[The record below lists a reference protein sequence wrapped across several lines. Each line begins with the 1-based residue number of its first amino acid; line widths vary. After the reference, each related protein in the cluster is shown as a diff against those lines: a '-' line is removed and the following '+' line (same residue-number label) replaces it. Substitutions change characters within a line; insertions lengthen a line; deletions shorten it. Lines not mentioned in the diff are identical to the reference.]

1 MNLSVQTPDERLAAL
16 AKPSVETVTQ
26 FALAPEDW
34 LVICAGFEDR
44 VLAVLQ
50 NAVSSQAP
58 FNVLL
63 VRYEPVFQE
72 NKADAILEITRRAG
86 IRVTELTYNRQEP
99 AGFGNT
105 LVEQL
110 SACRGRIFVDV
121 SAMSRLLI
129 VQVLVALGARTDG
142 FANCFVAYAEA
153 DDYPPTQFEAE
164 AQLAKSESDPSL
176 SILFLSSGVFDV
188 TVVPELSSFA
198 PAGTQTRLI
207 AFPSLD
213 AHQLTAPRNEIQ
225 PSRFSFIEGVPP
237 NPQNKWRQQMIS
249 RVNQLDKVQDAERV
263 QASTLD
269 YRETLDSLLELYA
282 KHGERERLLVSP
294 TGSKMQTVAVG
305 IFRSQV
311 EDIQIVY
318 PTPGSYLK
326 PDRYTLGI
334 GPLHLLPLAQFSAVP
349 SGHGRAT

>member
-58 FNVLL
+58 FKVLL

-72 NKADAILEITRRAG
+72 NKADAILEIKRRAG

-129 VQVLVALGARTDG
+129 VQVLGARGARPDV
-142 FANCFVAYAEA
+142 FANCFVPYAEA
-153 DDYPPTQFEAE
+153 DDYPPPQFEAE
-164 AQLAKSESDPSL
+164 AQLAKKQFAKPS
-176 SILFLSSGVFDV
+176 VR
-188 TVVPELSSFA
+188 A
-198 PAGTQTRLI
+198 P
-207 AFPSLD
+207 
-213 AHQLTAPRNEIQ
+213 
-225 PSRFSFIEGVPP
+225 
-237 NPQNKWRQQMIS
+237 
-249 RVNQLDKVQDAERV
+249 
-263 QASTLD
+263 
-269 YRETLDSLLELYA
+269 
-282 KHGERERLLVSP
+282 
-294 TGSKMQTVAVG
+294 
-305 IFRSQV
+305 
-311 EDIQIVY
+311 
-318 PTPGSYLK
+318 
-326 PDRYTLGI
+326 
-334 GPLHLLPLAQFSAVP
+334 SA
-349 SGHGRAT
+349 